1 MEKILKNY
9 DSKTV
14 ILFDSSYDLKT
25 LKKIMEKD
33 ESIIVS
39 LDYNSHKIL
48 SDRNIKHHISD
59 DFLGVTD
66 LLDIWKKSFS
76 LSQWYD
82 NLELSKILEYKG
94 INIGKLFYPEFH
106 YHLLPFLKKFVELIF
121 LCDKFCGSKIIAPSS
136 ISDILSLLN
145 PNVEYIKVEQKSE
158 NFLYDTVK
166 FQITNSLSVKIPKK
180 SYHKLK
186 NISEQALSKLLK
198 NNKNYKNQK
207 HTLLIEFDPIK
218 YQRLFELSPK
228 YDIQFVLFNR
238 RRPYVWNKE
247 SYSIIKNSN
256 CLIARY
262 LDVKNKQIEKSIEI
276 GKEQL
281 KKKLDNLL
289 EHEEILDR
297 FFSNKKHSFWNGI
310 KPIFVELCK
319 KRFLEAIQEIE
330 LADQVIKNSGASS
343 IIVLSDN
350 GFNEQ
355 IMLHLA
361 KKYQIDTLLLQHGMY
376 WETIENK
383 EGNIFIGGDFPILS
397 SKFLTWGTQ
406 TEKYSKK
413 CGYAEKTNIIGSPSH
428 DTLFKDNSN
437 NSLVNDGFILLATS
451 SPQQNEIFD
460 LTVDNLE
467 AYEKIIKKVCKIAIN
482 LNKRLVIKPHPFQEE
497 RDVKKIV
504 EGMDNHV
511 ILAKSGNI
519 KDLIKSCDIFLVN
532 DFSTTML
539 DAMII
544 GKPVIA
550 IKTKNRHMKERPE
563 IFTSGCCVEC
573 NINTLEKEIKEILTT
588 NKRAIMIEKGNQ
600 YVKKFMSNQGN
611 SSEKLL
617 EFLDSN

>member
-1 MEKILKNY
+1 M
-9 DSKTV
+9 
-14 ILFDSSYDLKT
+14 
-25 LKKIMEKD
+25 
-33 ESIIVS
+33 
-39 LDYNSHKIL
+39 
-48 SDRNIKHHISD
+48 
-59 DFLGVTD
+59 
-66 LLDIWKKSFS
+66 
-76 LSQWYD
+76 
-82 NLELSKILEYKG
+82 
-94 INIGKLFYPEFH
+94 
-106 YHLLPFLKKFVELIF
+106 
-121 LCDKFCGSKIIAPSS
+121 
-136 ISDILSLLN
+136 
-145 PNVEYIKVEQKSE
+145 
-158 NFLYDTVK
+158 
-166 FQITNSLSVKIPKK
+166 
-180 SYHKLK
+180 
-186 NISEQALSKLLK
+186 
-198 NNKNYKNQK
+198 
-207 HTLLIEFDPIK
+207 
-218 YQRLFELSPK
+218 SPK

-238 RRPYVWNKE
+238 RRPYVWNKK

-310 KPIFVELCK
+310 KPIFIELCK

-406 TEKYSKK
+406 TEKYS
-413 CGYAEKTNIIGSPSH
+413 
-428 DTLFKDNSN
+428 
-437 NSLVNDGFILLATS
+437 
-451 SPQQNEIFD
+451 
-460 LTVDNLE
+460 NLE